1 MKELT
6 DTMLGR
12 LREALAH
19 PDLSGTRYRMIRPI
33 ASGGMGEVYLVEDE
47 SLNRRVAL
55 KAGSTA
61 LLSRE
66 LVRRMLRE
74 ARIVARLEHP
84 GIVPVHDVGVLPDG
98 RPFFTMKYVEGESLH
113 HHIRRRPPLP
123 ELLRMF
129 HKICEAA
136 AFAHAHG
143 VIHRDLKPEN
153 IMVGPFGEVLVMDW
167 GIAKIPGNDMR
178 TVPYIVRTTEE
189 TGGDGKYEEEIIREG
204 DEREDVMDLPDT
216 VLHADSEAPAQTMAD
231 ALRDTLNTAQGTVLG
246 TPPYMSPEQA
256 GGDPE
261 KIDTRSDI
269 YALGAILYFMLAGR
283 PPGEGTTGTPDRI
296 PPPRQLDR
304 TIPRRAEAIC
314 MKAIAPDPSERYAGA
329 QLLGDEVLRFL
340 DGLPIS
346 AYRESPAEKAL
357 RWSMKHRFVL
367 LLVLAYMVMR
377 VIVFLAAGN

>member
-12 LREALAH
+12 LREAIAH
-19 PDLSGTRYRMIRPI
+19 PDLSGTKYRMIRPI

-47 SLNRRVAL
+47 SLDRRVAL
-55 KAGSTA
+55 KVGSTA
-61 LLSRE
+61 LLSE
-66 LVRRMLRE
+66 QLVRRMLRE

-113 HHIRRRPPLP
+113 RHIRRRPPLP

-129 HKICEAA
+129 HKICEAV

-178 TVPYIVRTTEE
+178 ALPYNVGSSGE
-189 TGGDGKYEEEIIREG
+189 TGPQYEEEITEEG
-204 DEREDVMDLPDT
+204 DGEMAMNSPSGAAPHEGN
-216 VLHADSEAPAQTMAD
+216 EATTAHEI
-231 ALRDTLNTAQGTVLG
+231 LRDTLNTEQGTVLG

-256 GGDPE
+256 NGDPGQV
-261 KIDTRSDI
+261 DTRSDI
-269 YALGAILYFMLAGR
+269 YALGAILYFMLAGT
-283 PPGEGTTGTPDRI
+283 PPGEGITGDIARI
-296 PPPRQLDR
+296 PTPRQLDR
-304 TIPRRAEAIC
+304 TVPRRAEAIC
-314 MKAIAPDPSERYAGA
+314 MKAIAPDPSQRYAGA
-329 QLLGDEVLRFL
+329 HLLGDDVLRFL
-340 DGLPIS
+340 DGLPVS
-346 AYRESPAEKAL
+346 AYRESPAEKIL
-357 RWSMKHRFVL
+357 RWSAKHRFVL
-367 LLVLAYMVMR
+367 LLVLAYLVMR